1 MNTISMEL
9 SKQCKT
15 VCGVRELALEYYI
28 MTEILVAELMKWA
41 DL

>member
-1 MNTISMEL
+1 MNVIRMEL

-15 VCGVRELALEYYI
+15 VCGGKELALEYYI
-28 MTEILVAELMKWA
+28 MKKILMAELMKWA